1 MAVLL
6 VKLIGIT
13 VSYLLEAAP
22 LQNSNSPQYLVAS
35 GETDLIRRSVQPQLP
50 RETDLGDNKKE
61 IDYLAPGSLVMLK
74 IVDDAS
80 IVTKELIATNSE
92 DYALPNDENIH
103 NLTRKNERHFERAA
117 DLDLVYLEKRPEK
130 TDFPVLVNDDS
141 RATNTEDNNDFIL
154 NNKDTDEADQWRDIG
169 KRSEDTAAS
178 ISSAKS
184 GAKVGKWNLCCN
196 LNYYYISLFFTTEI
210 IYLHKYSIMPSFKG
224 QES

>member
-1 MAVLL
+1 MKTTITRFDMAVLL

-22 LQNSNSPQYLVAS
+22 LHNSNSPQYLVAS

-80 IVTKELIATNSE
+80 IVTKELIAKNSE
-92 DYALPNDENIH
+92 DYALPNDENIQ

-184 GAKVGKWNLCCN
+184 GAKVGK
-196 LNYYYISLFFTTEI
+196 
-210 IYLHKYSIMPSFKG
+210 
-224 QES
+224 